1 MQKILSFLILMTTCI
16 VGFGQDL
23 NGIWKGVLQQES
35 GGCFNQY
42 NIELQVKFIAT
53 ANTLSGVAYDFEDP
67 TTYVKMDFTGR
78 YNNTTKRLVLIEN
91 NLLESKI
98 PNGCFACIKT
108 YDLTWS
114 KKGSDDVLTGT
125 CKGREYG
132 STNSCPGYKIELK
145 KASKTDFPV
154 DIDQSPELAALQ
166 KTVKL
171 QNRQNE
177 VVHTV
182 KSDTSLIKIDLYDN
196 AEIDNDTVT
205 VFVND
210 KLLLY
215 KQRLTD
221 KALTVLFNAF
231 PSTNY
236 ELMMYADNLGS
247 IPPNTALLVV
257 TAGTKKYEL
266 RVSSSEQKNAVVR
279 FRYDK

>member
-108 YDLTWS
+108 YDLSWS

>member
-1 MQKILSFLILMTTCI
+1 MTTCI

-67 TTYVKMDFTGR
+67 TTYVKMDFKGR